1 MSRVNINIMDLPDE
15 MILAI
20 WNKLSK
26 IDVLYSFVGVHQ
38 RFNRLVFDKAYIQS
52 IELINLNSKHKHL
65 LTAPILDRFCSYI
78 LPQAHQFVESLTL
91 ESISMERVLS
101 VGTYHHLRKL
111 TIIKIDQEFALR
123 HFTDESPFTEIF
135 KEQITH
141 LKVSI
146 IDPERSLSSL
156 IDLTTNVFARIFS
169 LFKNLTE
176 LDFGSTGR
184 RRYCPRLKIFDPSSM
199 ICFSSNIVHLRISV
213 DTMDECLCLLDDRL
227 NYLRRFVVRVCKIYP
242 SKLIT
247 DNRILTNLKSFSLSS
262 YNETNEYDSQVV
274 VLLRRMIFLEELTL
288 HLNVCDR
295 LTFTDATQLN
305 NEVLIHMPRLQTLT
319 FNIVTFIKAFNGTS
333 RTTINNIQH
342 TFYNGKNHQLVYYV
356 DFSSRGKAQYHIY
369 SIPYVL
375 NDLLNISRNFPGG
388 LFSCVHDISLMNIE
402 FPFEH
407 DFFLKIS
414 RCFPLLTHLFVLNIV
429 PQQHKR
435 TSQLNATDQISSI
448 VEFPH
453 LTNFRISSRCIDYM
467 EQFLI
472 DTNTR
477 LPHLVELNSLHEHLV
492 IVTENFT
499 RDATRRNCV
508 NVEHLI
514 FNKLLV
520 HFRDFYLY
528 FPNCK

>member
-65 LTAPILDRFCSYI
+65 MTAPILDRFCSYI

-101 VGTYHHLRKL
+101 VGTYHHIRKL

-141 LKVSI
+141 LKISI

-247 DNRILTNLKSFSLSS
+247 DNRVRIL
-262 YNETNEYDSQVV
+262 
-274 VLLRRMIFLEELTL
+274 I
-288 HLNVCDR
+288 
-295 LTFTDATQLN
+295 
-305 NEVLIHMPRLQTLT
+305 
-319 FNIVTFIKAFNGTS
+319 
-333 RTTINNIQH
+333 
-342 TFYNGKNHQLVYYV
+342 
-356 DFSSRGKAQYHIY
+356 
-369 SIPYVL
+369 
-375 NDLLNISRNFPGG
+375 
-388 LFSCVHDISLMNIE
+388 
-402 FPFEH
+402 
-407 DFFLKIS
+407 
-414 RCFPLLTHLFVLNIV
+414 
-429 PQQHKR
+429 
-435 TSQLNATDQISSI
+435 
-448 VEFPH
+448 
-453 LTNFRISSRCIDYM
+453 
-467 EQFLI
+467 
-472 DTNTR
+472 
-477 LPHLVELNSLHEHLV
+477 
-492 IVTENFT
+492 
-499 RDATRRNCV
+499 
-508 NVEHLI
+508 
-514 FNKLLV
+514 
-520 HFRDFYLY
+520 
-528 FPNCK
+528 

>member
-1 MSRVNINIMDLPDE
+1 MSRSNISMMDLPDE

-38 RFNRLVFDKAYIQS
+38 RFDRLVLDKTYTQS
-52 IELINLNSKHKHL
+52 IELINSNAKHKHSMIIS
-65 LTAPILDRFCSYI
+65 ILDHFYSYI
-78 LPQAHQFVESLTL
+78 LPQIHKFVESLTL

-111 TIIKIDQEFALR
+111 TIIKIDQEFALC
-123 HFTDESPFTEIF
+123 HFTDESPFSEIF
-135 KEQITH
+135 KKQITH
-141 LKVSI
+141 LTVSI
-146 IDPERSLSSL
+146 IDVEPTSSL
-156 IDLTTNVFARIFS
+156 IDLTTHIFARIFS
-169 LFKNLTE
+169 LFKNLTV

-184 RRYCPRLKIFDPSSM
+184 RRHYSRLKISDPSLM
-199 ICFSSNIVHLRISV
+199 ICFSPNIVHLRIGV
-213 DTMDECLCLLDDRL
+213 DTFDECLCLLDGRL
-227 NYLRRFVVRVCKIYP
+227 NYLRRFVVRISKIYA
-242 SKLIT
+242 SKLTI
-247 DNRILTNLKSFSLSS
+247 DNRVLTNLKSFSLTS
-262 YNETNEYDSQVV
+262 YIETREYDSQVA
-274 VLLRRMIFLEELTL
+274 VLLRRMVFLEELTL
-288 HLNVCDR
+288 RLNVCDR
-295 LTFTDATQLN
+295 LTFIDATQLN
-305 NEVLIHMPRLQTLT
+305 NEILIHMPRLQTLT
-319 FNIVTFIKAFNGTS
+319 VNIITFIKIFNGTN
-333 RTTINNIQH
+333 RKTINNIQY

-356 DFSSRGKAQYHIY
+356 DFYARGKAQSHIY

-375 NDLLNISRNFPGG
+375 NDLNNISSNFPGG
-388 LFSCVHDISLMNIE
+388 LFSCVRDISLIDIE

-429 PQQHKR
+429 SQKHKR
-435 TSQLNATDQISSI
+435 TSQLNTTDQISPI

-453 LTNFRISSRCIDYM
+453 LTSLRISQGCIDYM

-472 DTNTR
+472 DTNTH
-477 LPHLVELNSLHEHLV
+477 LPHLVELNIHYEHLL

-514 FNKLLV
+514 CDRLLV
-520 HFRDFYLY
+520 HSKDFYLY